1 MFRFEHAPIKLA
13 LAPVMHSIAGAAF
26 ASTESTA
33 AESDEAIEYRKGPF
47 LIRSY
52 SPRFRLAGT
61 STLMRRIFSGCCAR
75 AASGHAAAPLRKLMK
90 SRRLM

>member
-1 MFRFEHAPIKLA
+1 MFRFEHAPIKSA
-13 LAPVMHSIAGAAF
+13 LAPVMHSIAAAF

-33 AESDEAIEYRKGPF
+33 AERDQAIEYRKGPF